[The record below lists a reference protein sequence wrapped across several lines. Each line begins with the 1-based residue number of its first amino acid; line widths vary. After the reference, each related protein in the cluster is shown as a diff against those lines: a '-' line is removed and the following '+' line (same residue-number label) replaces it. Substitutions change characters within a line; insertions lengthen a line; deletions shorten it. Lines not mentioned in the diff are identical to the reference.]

1 MLPSVV
7 NLQRKVKLDT
17 ALLQRFVAELVSG
30 VGEAQNRPFSVALV
44 SDRRMTELNHFFR
57 NKKATT
63 DVLSF
68 PNDAEAFESENEDN
82 LGDVVISVEQ
92 AKRQAAEN
100 KLTLENEIKQ
110 LMLHGLLH
118 LCNYDHETDNGEMN
132 SRELELRERLGI

>member
-17 ALLQRFVAELVSG
+17 VTFQRFVAELVSC
-30 VGEAQNRPFSVALV
+30 VNEAQGRPFSVALV

-57 NKKATT
+57 NKKSPT

-68 PNDAEAFESENEDN
+68 PNEAETFETENQHN

-92 AKRQAAEN
+92 AERQAAGN
-100 KLTLENEIKQ
+100 KLTLENEVKQ

-118 LCNYDHETDNGEMN
+118 LCGYDHEIDNGEMN
-132 SRELELRERLGI
+132 TRELELRDRLGI